1 MEEDDL
7 GRIEKKKLYEEIADI
22 ISDNIRSGQLVEGE
36 KLPSIQSLA
45 SEYGVGPASIREALN
60 ALRVMGLVDIR
71 HGEGTFVKA
80 SSPKAFTVEMAIF
93 KKKDIEE
100 LLEVRK
106 MIEVGAVKIAAIQ
119 HTDEQLKNIQTAL
132 LKMKQAISENELGEM
147 SDLEF
152 HMAIAEATNNSL
164 LKKLLSDV
172 SDVMKTTMK
181 ETRKIWLYTQAKTIE
196 RLYHEHR
203 EIYEAIAERDSD
215 KAAKYMIA
223 HLEEVEQVLMAHL
236 NID

>member
-1 MEEDDL
+1 M

-22 ISDNIRSGQLVEGE
+22 ISDNIRTGQLVEGE

-60 ALRVMGLVDIR
+60 ALRVMGMVDIR

-80 SSPKAFTVEMAIF
+80 SSPKSFTAEMAIF

-106 MIEVGAVKIAAIQ
+106 IIEVAAVKIAAAKR
-119 HTDEQLKNIQTAL
+119 TDEQLQNIRSAL

-152 HMAIAEATNNSL
+152 HMAIAEAANNSL
-164 LKKLLSDV
+164 LKNLLADV

-181 ETRKIWLYTQAKTIE
+181 ETRKIWLYTQVKTIE
-196 RLYHEHR
+196 RLYHEHL
-203 EIYEAIAERDSD
+203 EIYEAIADRDD
-215 KAAKYMIA
+215 NKAAMHMIS
-223 HLEEVEQVLMAHL
+223 HLEEVEQVLIEHL
-236 NID
+236 NIH